1 MEKPVITIRRGG
13 PNDNASAVLGIAH
26 AAMMEAGFRALKTAE
41 DYLKDAD
48 LIVMNFV
55 TMGNLMKEKAM
66 LSASYESALQ
76 VIGKYVTIN
85 WI

>member
-1 MEKPVITIRRGG
+1 MGKPVITIKRGG
-13 PNDNASAVLGIAH
+13 PNDNPSAVLGIAH
-26 AAMMEAGFRALKTAE
+26 AAIMTEGFRAVMTAK

-55 TMGNLMKEKAM
+55 TIGNLMKDKAM
-66 LSASYESALQ
+66 SAASYESALKIIGEY
-76 VIGKYVTIN
+76 VIIN

>member
-13 PNDNASAVLGIAH
+13 PTDNASAVLGIAH
-26 AAMMEAGFRALKTAE
+26 AAIMEEGFRALRMAG

-48 LIVMNFV
+48 LIVTNFV
-55 TMGNLMKEKAM
+55 ALGNLMKDKTM
-66 LSASYESALQ
+66 LSASYEAALQ
-76 VIGKYVTIN
+76 VIEKYVTIN